1 MTSLLKDGQK
11 VVKWG
16 IVGAGA
22 VCEVKSGPGFY
33 KSENSKLVAVCRRDE
48 VKGRD
53 FAKRH
58 NVPKYYNKF
67 DDMLEDED
75 INAMYISTPPSTH
88 YELAIKCAEKKLPT
102 YVEKP
107 VARSYTETLA
117 IVNAFQRHNTPLFVA
132 YYRRGQKKFIQAR
145 RMIKNGDIGEIT
157 SVSYVMLRPQ
167 KPMFTSGEVSKVK
180 NNLPWRYRAKESGG
194 GLIMDVGCHTIDI
207 IDFMCGEIFNV
218 SGTAKRIENCSR
230 KESVGGPY
238 YYDVEDQVSLTGN
251 FRNGALLSCLWSFN
265 GTPGVY
271 DDTIKI
277 RGTKGEIEVS
287 TFQPTPLKV
296 VTIAENEDAPVLRE
310 IDLPPPEHA
319 QLPLIQSIC
328 NCLVGKTGVA
338 DVTNIS
344 TGDNAL
350 RCALVI
356 DKALESY
363 YGNRSVDYWN
373 YPEQW
378 PGLKLRADE
387 AAAPRSRTSWP
398 IRQAFVMTVDEGQRE
413 EYERRHRPIW
423 PELETVLKDHGVI
436 TYSIYYLKSTNQLF
450 AYAEIEDLEKW
461 NAVAKTDICQK
472 WWAFM
477 GDIMPSNADN
487 SPVSESLEEVFHI
500 EKP

>member
-1 MTSLLKDGQK
+1 M
-11 VVKWG
+11 
-16 IVGAGA
+16 
-22 VCEVKSGPGFY
+22 
-33 KSENSKLVAVCRRDE
+33 
-48 VKGRD
+48 
-53 FAKRH
+53 
-58 NVPKYYNKF
+58 
-67 DDMLEDED
+67 
-75 INAMYISTPPSTH
+75 
-88 YELAIKCAEKKLPT
+88 
-102 YVEKP
+102 
-107 VARSYTETLA
+107 
-117 IVNAFQRHNTPLFVA
+117 
-132 YYRRGQKKFIQAR
+132 
-145 RMIKNGDIGEIT
+145 
-157 SVSYVMLRPQ
+157 
-167 KPMFTSGEVSKVK
+167 
-180 NNLPWRYRAKESGG
+180 
-194 GLIMDVGCHTIDI
+194 
-207 IDFMCGEIFNV
+207 
-218 SGTAKRIENCSR
+218 
-230 KESVGGPY
+230 
-238 YYDVEDQVSLTGN
+238 
-251 FRNGALLSCLWSFN
+251 SCLWSFN

-296 VTIAENEDAPVLRE
+296 VTIAENEEAPVLRE

-363 YGNRSVDYWN
+363 YGNRNIDYWN
-373 YPEQW
+373 YPGQW

-387 AAAPRSRTSWP
+387 AAAPRSRASWP
-398 IRQAFVMTVDEGQRE
+398 IRQAFVMTVNEGQRE

-461 NAVAKTDICQK
+461 NAVAKTEICQK

>member
-1 MTSLLKDGQK
+1 M
-11 VVKWG
+11 
-16 IVGAGA
+16 
-22 VCEVKSGPGFY
+22 
-33 KSENSKLVAVCRRDE
+33 
-48 VKGRD
+48 
-53 FAKRH
+53 
-58 NVPKYYNKF
+58 
-67 DDMLEDED
+67 
-75 INAMYISTPPSTH
+75 
-88 YELAIKCAEKKLPT
+88 
-102 YVEKP
+102 
-107 VARSYTETLA
+107 
-117 IVNAFQRHNTPLFVA
+117 
-132 YYRRGQKKFIQAR
+132 
-145 RMIKNGDIGEIT
+145 
-157 SVSYVMLRPQ
+157 
-167 KPMFTSGEVSKVK
+167 
-180 NNLPWRYRAKESGG
+180 
-194 GLIMDVGCHTIDI
+194 
-207 IDFMCGEIFNV
+207 
-218 SGTAKRIENCSR
+218 
-230 KESVGGPY
+230 
-238 YYDVEDQVSLTGN
+238 
-251 FRNGALLSCLWSFN
+251 
-265 GTPGVY
+265 
-271 DDTIKI
+271 
-277 RGTKGEIEVS
+277 
-287 TFQPTPLKV
+287 
-296 VTIAENEDAPVLRE
+296 
-310 IDLPPPEHA
+310 
-319 QLPLIQSIC
+319 PLIQSIC